1 MKTSVEQWASV
12 QSKGLTWFVST
23 HGRVRAPA
31 HTTTLTRTRNGKTS
45 TFTATFKERDI
56 RPCAARHGYLEVA
69 VLYQGTRIKE
79 RLHRLVAL
87 AFVPGHADGLT
98 VNHIDGNK
106 LNNSAENLEWV
117 SLSRN
122 TKHQWE
128 AGLVDLRGERNPNAK
143 LTTKRVVYI
152 RRLLAQG
159 IPAHTLA
166 IVAGVSGSLI
176 EKIRDGRSWPTVTSG
191 KGVVT

>member
-1 MKTSVEQWASV
+1 MTHIEQWKSV
-12 QSKGLTWFVST
+12 QSKGLTWLVSSLAN
-23 HGRVRAPA
+23 VRAPA
-31 HTTTLTRTRNGKTS
+31 HTTTYTRTRLGK
-45 TFTATFKERDI
+45 TATFSSTFHERAI
-56 RPCAARHGYLEVA
+56 RPCTTRSGYLEVA
-69 VLYQGTRIKE
+69 VLHQGKRVKE

-87 AFVPGHADGLT
+87 AFVPGHVDGLT

-122 TKHQWE
+122 TQHQWE
-128 AGLVDLRGERNPNAK
+128 SGLVDLRGERSPNAK

-159 IPAHTLA
+159 IPANTLA